1 METLDELKQ
10 KSKKVKETIFDILS
24 EFNDRYINQKSK
36 EDFVEK
42 NYIVWLT
49 TMLLIMPLCDDI
61 LSLARKIEDFEKLK
75 KQENIGAK
83 KNRRK

>member
-10 KSKKVKETIFDILS
+10 KSKKVKETIFNILS

-49 TMLLIMPLCDDI
+49 TMLLMMPLCDDI
-61 LSLARKIEDFEKLK
+61 FSLTRKIEELEKLK
-75 KQENIGAK
+75 KQENVSA
-83 KNRRK
+83 

>member
-10 KSKKVKETIFDILS
+10 KSKKAKEIIFDILS

-49 TMLLIMPLCDDI
+49 TMLLIMPFCDDI
-61 LSLARKIEDFEKLK
+61 LYLTRKIEDLEKLK
-75 KQENIGAK
+75 KQENIGA
-83 KNRRK
+83 

>member
-10 KSKKVKETIFDILS
+10 KSKKVKETVFNILS

-42 NYIVWLT
+42 NYIV
-49 TMLLIMPLCDDI
+49 
-61 LSLARKIEDFEKLK
+61 
-75 KQENIGAK
+75 
-83 KNRRK
+83 

>member
-10 KSKKVKETIFDILS
+10 KSKKAKEIIFDILS
-24 EFNDRYINQKSK
+24 KINDRYINQKSK

-49 TMLLIMPLCDDI
+49 TMLLIMPFCDDI
-61 LSLARKIEDFEKLK
+61 FSLTRKIEDLEKLK
-75 KQENIGAK
+75 KQENVGA
-83 KNRRK
+83 